1 MRRTLEDLYY
11 GNIIPCDR
19 KIAPGSNLERAMEQ
33 ARKCEEQLASKLE
46 GAQKSLVLDLV
57 NAQNEICSTMALE
70 NFVLGFRL
78 GMRLAV
84 EALDEDDGDLTT
96 VEDGRR

>member
-1 MRRTLEDLYY
+1 MRRTLEDFYY

-19 KIAPGSNLERAMEQ
+19 QIAPGSNLERAMEQ
-33 ARKCEEQLASKLE
+33 AWKCEEQLASQLE
-46 GAQKSLVLDLV
+46 GTQKSLLLDLV
-57 NAQNEICSTMALE
+57 NAQNEIYSTMAVE

-84 EALDEDDGDLTT
+84 EALDEDDGDLTA
-96 VEDGRR
+96 VENGRR

>member
-1 MRRTLEDLYY
+1 MRKTLEDIYY

-19 KIAPGSNLERAMEQ
+19 QIAPGSNLERAMDRAQ
-33 ARKCEEQLASKLE
+33 KCEEKLVGQLE
-46 GAQKSLVLDLV
+46 GVQKSLLLDLV
-57 NAQNEICSTMALE
+57 NAQNEIYSIMAVE

-84 EALDEDDGDLTT
+84 EALDGDDGELTA
-96 VEDGRR
+96 VKDGRR